1 MRVKATFSDVVHVC
15 ASNRDFVAHV
25 ERLTGHTFAFTR
37 PRPPIVA
44 MVDESTGRDA
54 EDITKFVV
62 LVDEI
67 VWSRIQPDAAP

>member
-1 MRVKATFSDVVHVC
+1 MSNRATFADVVKMC
-15 ASNRDFVAHV
+15 ASNRDFVAHA
-25 ERLTGHTFAFTR
+25 ERLTGSTFAFTR

-54 EDITKFVV
+54 EEMAKFVV

-67 VWSRIQPDAAP
+67 VWSRLNREATP